1 MRSVYITGTDTGI
14 GKTVVSTTL
23 LHALRGHGLAAVGM
37 NCLLYTS
44 RCV

>member
-23 LHALRGHGLAAVGM
+23 LHADRKSV
-37 NCLLYTS
+37 
-44 RCV
+44 V